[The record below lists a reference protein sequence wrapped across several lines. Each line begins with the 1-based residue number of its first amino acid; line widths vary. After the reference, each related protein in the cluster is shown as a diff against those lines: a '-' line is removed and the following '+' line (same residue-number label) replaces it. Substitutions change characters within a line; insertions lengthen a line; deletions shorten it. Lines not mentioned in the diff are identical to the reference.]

1 MKGEYSIQ
9 NADAGWTF
17 METVIVIAI
26 ILVLSSS
33 VGVITARHIDSARE
47 ATARSQID
55 SFGIALES
63 YYIDCGRYPSTE
75 QGLSALW
82 EKPVVEPISPSWN
95 GPYIFKKIPN
105 DPWGN
110 PYVYMVPGLNN
121 LPYIIKS
128 FGADGKEGGENKDAD
143 IVSSSD

>member
-1 MKGEYSIQ
+1 MNSYLLIR
-9 NADAGWTF
+9 NTDDGWTF
-17 METVIVIAI
+17 IETVIVIAI

-33 VGVITARHIDSARE
+33 VGVITVRHIDSARV
-47 ATARSQID
+47 AAARSQID
-55 SFGIALES
+55 SFSIALES

-82 EKPVVEPISPSWN
+82 EKPVVAPISASWR
-95 GPYIFKKIPN
+95 GPYILKRIPD

-110 PYVYMVPGLNN
+110 PYVYAVPGPYN

-128 FGADGKEGGENKDAD
+128 FGSDGREGGENNDAD
-143 IVSSSD
+143 VVSTSN